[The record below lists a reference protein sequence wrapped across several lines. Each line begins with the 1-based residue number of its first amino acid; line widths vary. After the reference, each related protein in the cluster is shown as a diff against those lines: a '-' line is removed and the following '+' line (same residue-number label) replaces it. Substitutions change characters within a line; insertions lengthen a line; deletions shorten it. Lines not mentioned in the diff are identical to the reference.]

1 MTKQEVVEK
10 NGIYYAVY
18 KSSGYYKIQKLRQ
31 DRRID
36 RKANAI
42 LIDNEEEF
50 ATYKTAGVMIAGL
63 FKIVSPS
70 V

>member
-1 MTKQEVVEK
+1 MTRQEVVEK
-10 NGIYYAVY
+10 NGMYYAVY
-18 KSSGYYKIQKLRQ
+18 KSSGYYKLEKLRQ

-36 RKANAI
+36 RKAKAI
-42 LIDNEEEF
+42 LIDTEEEF
-50 ATYKTAGVMIAGL
+50 ATYKLSGVMIAGL